1 MANASHLKLVTSGN
15 DAPPA
20 RIDAAADATIDKV
33 AARESAAAADKLRA
47 ALAYVTPLYEGRQ
60 LPQGEAIMPHVL
72 GAVSLVDELRL
83 GHEAA
88 AAALLWPAL
97 TLAEGAARRVRDKFG
112 VAITDLAE
120 GVLRMSAMG
129 ALGTHGTHGT
139 HSGGAKI
146 GRAHV

>member
-72 GAVSLVDELRL
+72 GAVSLE
-83 GHEAA
+83 
-88 AAALLWPAL
+88 
-97 TLAEGAARRVRDKFG
+97 
-112 VAITDLAE
+112 
-120 GVLRMSAMG
+120 
-129 ALGTHGTHGT
+129 
-139 HSGGAKI
+139 I